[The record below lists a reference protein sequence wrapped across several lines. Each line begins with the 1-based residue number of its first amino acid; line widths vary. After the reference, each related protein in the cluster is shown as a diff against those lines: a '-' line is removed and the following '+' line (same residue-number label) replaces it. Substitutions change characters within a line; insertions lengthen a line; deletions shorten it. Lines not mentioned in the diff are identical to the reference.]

1 MAGIVPD
8 GIYNLALIMEQIKL
22 WKIESGDV
30 IKINKEPFDYEHRL
44 EKWLIED
51 ISILSQNL
59 AVIGSQVVSPYGKKI
74 DILAINSSGDLV
86 IIEFKRNKPNRE
98 VIAQV
103 LDSAA
108 WIKDLCRDELTN
120 ILNTYG
126 KSECKDIEE
135 FFAATFHKNAE
146 ETELNSDHQMIIV
159 GSEIDESTVRIIKYL
174 AKEPYYLNINA
185 VNFNYYR
192 DSDGHEFLAQSF
204 VLPENNLTGGV
215 IKRKRAK
222 SIIATLFESG
232 KLKVGQ
238 QVYLKPAIDKGH
250 SKDKV
255 GAIIVNTNQKCLQR
269 GGDDNL
275 YTFNGL
281 RFILTKELGLKNV
294 QKYWEFGVR
303 YDWVVENMKNLSQL
317 LDE

>member
-1 MAGIVPD
+1 
-8 GIYNLALIMEQIKL
+8 MEQIKL
-22 WKIESGDV
+22 WKIESDDV
-30 IKINKEPFDYEHRL
+30 IKISKEPLDYEHRL

-51 ISILSQNL
+51 ITILSQNL

-103 LDSAA
+103 LDSAT
-108 WIKDLCRDELTN
+108 WIKDLCYDELTN
-120 ILNTYG
+120 ILNKYG
-126 KSECKDIEE
+126 KSEYKDIED
-135 FFAATFHKNAE
+135 FFTATFNKIAKE
-146 ETELNSDHQMIIV
+146 IGLNSDHQMIIV
-159 GSEIDESTVRIIKYL
+159 GSEIDESTVRIINYL

-192 DSDGHEFLAQSF
+192 DSNGNEFLAQSY
-204 VLPENNLTGGV
+204 VLPENNIIEGGAN
-215 IKRKRAK
+215 KRKRAK
-222 SIIATLFESG
+222 SVIVTLFESG

-238 QVYLKPAIDKGH
+238 KVYLKPAIDKGH

-255 GAIIVNTNQKCLQR
+255 SATIVNTNQKCLQR

-281 RFILTKELGLKNV
+281 RFIITEELGLKNV

-303 YDWVVENMKNLSQL
+303 YDWVVENMKSLSEL

>member
-1 MAGIVPD
+1 
-8 GIYNLALIMEQIKL
+8 MEQIKL
-22 WKIESGDV
+22 WKIESDGV
-30 IKINKEPFDYEHRL
+30 IKISKEPLDYEQRL

-74 DILAINSSGDLV
+74 DILAINSSGELV
-86 IIEFKRNKPNRE
+86 IIEFKGDKPNHE

-103 LDSAA
+103 LDSAT
-108 WIKDLCRDELTN
+108 WIKELCYDELTN

-126 KSECKDIEE
+126 KSEYKYIEE
-135 FFAATFHKNAE
+135 FFTATFNKNAE
-146 ETELNSDHQMIIV
+146 EIELNSDHQMILV
-159 GSEIDESTVRIIKYL
+159 GSEIDESIVRIINYL
-174 AKEPYYLNINA
+174 AKGPYYLNINA

-204 VLPENNLTGGV
+204 VLPENNVIEGGAS
-215 IKRKRAK
+215 KRKRAK
-222 SIIATLFESG
+222 SLITTLFELG

-238 QVYLKPAIDKGH
+238 KVYLKPGINKGH

-255 GAIIVNTNQKCLQR
+255 SATIVNTNQKCLQR
-269 GGDDNL
+269 GGDNNL

-281 RFILTKELGLKNV
+281 RFILTEELGLKNV

-303 YDWVVENMKNLSQL
+303 YDWVVENMKNLSEL

>member
-1 MAGIVPD
+1 
-8 GIYNLALIMEQIKL
+8 MEQIKL
-22 WKIESGDV
+22 WKIESDDV
-30 IKINKEPFDYEHRL
+30 IKISKAPLDYEHRL

-51 ISILSQNL
+51 ITILSQNL
-59 AVIGSQVVSPYGKKI
+59 AIIGCQVDSPYGKKI
-74 DILAINSSGDLV
+74 DILAINSSGELV
-86 IIEFKRNKPNRE
+86 IIEFKRDKPNHE
-98 VIAQV
+98 VIAHV
-103 LDSAA
+103 LDSAT
-108 WIKDLCRDELTN
+108 WIKDLCYDELTN

-126 KSECKDIEE
+126 KSEYKDIEE
-135 FFAATFHKNAE
+135 FFSATFNKNAE
-146 ETELNSDHQMIIV
+146 EIELNSDHQMIIV
-159 GSEIDESTVRIIKYL
+159 GSEIDESTIRIINYL

-185 VNFNYYR
+185 VNFNYYK

-204 VLPENNLTGGV
+204 VLPENNVIGGGA

-238 QVYLKPAIDKGH
+238 KVYLKPAIDKGH

-255 GAIIVNTNQKCLQR
+255 SATIVNTKQKCLQR

-281 RFILTKELGLKNV
+281 RFILTEELGLKNV

-303 YDWVVENMKNLSQL
+303 YDWVVENMKNLSEL